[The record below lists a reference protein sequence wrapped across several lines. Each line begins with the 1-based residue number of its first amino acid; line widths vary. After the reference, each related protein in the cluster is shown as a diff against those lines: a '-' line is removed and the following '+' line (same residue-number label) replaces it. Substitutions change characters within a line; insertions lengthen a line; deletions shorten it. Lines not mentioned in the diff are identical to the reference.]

1 VNGGRKNALH
11 STHAVLC
18 GEAAIADPRAKTFV
32 FARMRTMY
40 GGKAIAKGDA
50 VFVFA
55 SEHDPPSPAGFGAAS
70 GGAGLIA
77 RGIVTAVTAHA
88 KPRGVARWTPRVS
101 ITVTRTAR
109 AKRAFGREQ
118 LKAWRGATDGS
129 PQAELDFKF
138 YRQATNKIG
147 GVSDTAAKFLGKCF

>member
-1 VNGGRKNALH
+1 MRYTPPMPSYVVK
-11 STHAVLC
+11 
-18 GEAAIADPRAKTFV
+18 AAIADPRAKTFAFV
-32 FARMRTMY
+32 KMRTMY
-40 GGKAIAKGDA
+40 GGKAIAAGDA

-55 SEHDPPSPAGFGAAS
+55 SEHD
-70 GGAGLIA
+70 GGEGLIA

-88 KPRGVARWTPRVS
+88 KPRGQARWTPRVS

-118 LKAWRGATDGS
+118 LKGWRGATDGS

-147 GVSDTAAKFLGKCF
+147 GISDEAGELLGKFF

>member
-1 VNGGRKNALH
+1 MPSYVVK
-11 STHAVLC
+11 T
-18 GEAAIADPRAKTFV
+18 AIADPRAKS
-32 FARMRTMY
+32 FAFAKMRTMY

-50 VFVFA
+50 IFVFA
-55 SEHDPPSPAGFGAAS
+55 SEHDGGAGPPSLKLRRT
-70 GGAGLIA
+70 GLIA

-88 KPRGVARWTPRVS
+88 KPRGMSRWTPRVS

-109 AKRAFGREQ
+109 AKRPFGREQ

-147 GVSDTAAKFLGKCF
+147 GISEEAGKFLQRYFNG

>member
-1 VNGGRKNALH
+1 MRYTPPMPSYVVK
-11 STHAVLC
+11 
-18 GEAAIADPRAKTFV
+18 AAIADSRAKS
-32 FARMRTMY
+32 FAFDKMRTMY
-40 GGKAIAKGDA
+40 GGKSIAAGDEI
-50 VFVFA
+50 FIFA
-55 SEHDPPSPAGFGAAS
+55 SEHD
-70 GGAGLIA
+70 GGVGLIA

-118 LKAWRGATDGS
+118 LKPWRGATDGS

-147 GVSDTAAKFLGKCF
+147 GISDEAGELLGKFF

>member
-1 VNGGRKNALH
+1 MPSYVVK
-11 STHAVLC
+11 
-18 GEAAIADPRAKTFV
+18 AAIADPRAKSFV
-32 FARMRTMY
+32 FAAQKTMY
-40 GGKAIAKGDA
+40 GGKAIAPGDE

-55 SEHDPPSPAGFGAAS
+55 SEHD

-77 RGIVTAVTAHA
+77 RGIVTAATPTP
-88 KPRGVARWTPRVS
+88 KKRGLARQTPRVN
-101 ITVTRTAR
+101 ITVICTAR

-118 LKAWRGATDGS
+118 LKAWRGVSDGS

-147 GVSDTAAKFLGKCF
+147 GIGEEAGKFLGRFF

>member
-1 VNGGRKNALH
+1 MPSYVVK
-11 STHAVLC
+11 
-18 GEAAIADPRAKTFV
+18 AAIADPRAKS
-32 FARMRTMY
+32 FAFAKMRTMY
-40 GGKAIAKGDA
+40 GGKAIAAGDEI
-50 VFVFA
+50 FVFA
-55 SEHDPPSPAGFGAAS
+55 SEHDLPSLKLRQAG

-88 KPRGVARWTPRVS
+88 KPRGQARWTPRVS
-101 ITVTRTAR
+101 ITVTRIAR

-118 LKAWRGATDGS
+118 LKPWRGATDGS

-147 GVSDTAAKFLGKCF
+147 GVSDTAAKFLRKCF

>member
-1 VNGGRKNALH
+1 MRYTPPMPSYVVK
-11 STHAVLC
+11 
-18 GEAAIADPRAKTFV
+18 AAIADPRAKTFA
-32 FARMRTMY
+32 FAKMRTMY
-40 GGKAIAKGDA
+40 GGKAIATGDEI
-50 VFVFA
+50 FVFS
-55 SEHDPPSPAGFGAAS
+55 SEHD
-70 GGAGLIA
+70 AGLIA

-101 ITVTRTAR
+101 ITVTRTAL

-147 GVSDTAAKFLGKCF
+147 GISKGAEKFLRRFF

>member
-1 VNGGRKNALH
+1 MPSYVVK
-11 STHAVLC
+11 
-18 GEAAIADPRAKTFV
+18 AAIADPRAKTFV

-40 GGKAIAKGDA
+40 AGKAIAEGDA

-55 SEHDPPSPAGFGAAS
+55 SEHD

-77 RGIVTAVTAHA
+77 RGIVTAVKRHA

-101 ITVTRTAR
+101 ITVTRTAL

-118 LKAWRGATDGS
+118 LKPWRGAADGS

-147 GVSDTAAKFLGKCF
+147 GVSDTAAKFLRKCF

>member
-1 VNGGRKNALH
+1 MPSYVVK
-11 STHAVLC
+11 
-18 GEAAIADPRAKTFV
+18 AAIAGPRAKTFV

-40 GGKAIAKGDA
+40 GGKAIAKGDT

-55 SEHDPPSPAGFGAAS
+55 SEHDLPSPRLRQAG
-70 GGAGLIA
+70 GGVGLIA
-77 RGIVTAVTAHA
+77 RGIVTAVTRHA
-88 KPRGVARWTPRVS
+88 KPRGVERWTPRVS
-101 ITVTRTAR
+101 ITVTRTAL

-118 LKAWRGATDGS
+118 LKPWRGATDGS

-147 GVSDTAAKFLGKCF
+147 GVSEEAERFLRKFF

>member
-1 VNGGRKNALH
+1 MPSYVVK
-11 STHAVLC
+11 
-18 GEAAIADPRAKTFV
+18 AASADPRAKTFV

-55 SEHDPPSPAGFGAAS
+55 SEHN

-88 KPRGVARWTPRVS
+88 KPRGVERWTPRLS
-101 ITVTRTAR
+101 ITLTRTAL

-118 LKAWRGATDGS
+118 LKPWRGVTDGS

-138 YRQATNKIG
+138 YHQATNKIG
-147 GVSDTAAKFLGKCF
+147 GISEEARRFLGKLF

>member
-1 VNGGRKNALH
+1 MPSYVVK
-11 STHAVLC
+11 
-18 GEAAIADPRAKTFV
+18 AAIADPRAKS
-32 FARMRTMY
+32 FAFAKMRTMY

-55 SEHDPPSPAGFGAAS
+55 SEHDPPSLKLRRTG

-101 ITVTRTAR
+101 ITVTRTAL
-109 AKRAFGREQ
+109 AKPAFGREQ

-147 GVSDTAAKFLGKCF
+147 GISEQAGRFLGAYL